1 MGKVAELAS
10 GFQGWIGAW
19 KQFGAD
25 EFFNDEEIKNAI
37 LAWRAASPA
46 IVEFWGGQQKR
57 WQPHFYGLE
66 GAAVQAVLSP
76 RTKFSYRGLSYIVNR
91 DILYCQLLS
100 GRYLTY
106 HKPRLIPSDKR
117 PGTLS
122 LTFEGWNTNPKY
134 GAIGWQRMETY
145 GGRLVENCIAE
156 GTKVLTNRGWVNI
169 ENIECTD
176 LIHDGVNFVS
186 HGGKLTK
193 SIQTCI
199 AVDGVLMTPDHE
211 VLNDNGWK
219 TALETKEPFRPK
231 IRNVNGFASHKIE
244 STTNRTEFSQ
254 QRVFDI
260 MDCGPRN
267 RFVVKGNSGPFIV
280 HNCTQAVA
288 RDILAHAIVNL
299 EKSGYPVVL
308 HVHDEIVSEIPEET
322 GSIEEFERIMSTLP
336 AWAAT
341 WPVKANGGWRGKRY
355 AK

>member
-1 MGKVAELAS
+1 MSKKVGKVAELAS

-76 RTKFSYRGLSYIVNR
+76 GTKFSYRGLSYIVNR

-134 GAIGWQRMETY
+134 GAIGWVRMSTY
-145 GGRLVENCIAE
+145 
-156 GTKVLTNRGWVNI
+156 
-169 ENIECTD
+169 
-176 LIHDGVNFVS
+176 
-186 HGGKLTK
+186 GGKLT
-193 SIQTCI
+193 
-199 AVDGVLMTPDHE
+199 E
-211 VLNDNGWK
+211 
-219 TALETKEPFRPK
+219 
-231 IRNVNGFASHKIE
+231 NV
-244 STTNRTEFSQ
+244 
-254 QRVFDI
+254 V
-260 MDCGPRN
+260 
-267 RFVVKGNSGPFIV
+267 
-280 HNCTQAVA
+280 QATS
-288 RDILAHAIVNL
+288 RDILAHAIINL

-308 HVHDEIVSEIPEET
+308 HVHDEIVSEIPENW
-322 GSIEEFERIMSTLP
+322 GSIAEFEEKMSKLP
-336 AWAAT
+336 EWAAT